1 MVDAVVVVTRYS
13 GGIKLGVGGLSRAYA
28 SAAKGESER
37 VRERENERERERER
51 LVGR

>member
-28 SAAKGESER
+28 SAAKGKSESEWEWLSRSCR
-37 VRERENERERERER
+37 V
-51 LVGR
+51 GD